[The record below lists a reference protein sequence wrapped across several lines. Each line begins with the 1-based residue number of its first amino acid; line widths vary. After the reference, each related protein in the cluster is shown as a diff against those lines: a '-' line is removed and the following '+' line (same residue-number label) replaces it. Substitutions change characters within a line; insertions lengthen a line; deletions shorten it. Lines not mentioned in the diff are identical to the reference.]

1 MLEKQPGRP
10 LGPIAESILEL
21 LASQYPLSAREIAY
35 QLQLNVN
42 AVEIT
47 CTRLVSRGRLRVVKK
62 TRIKGANKPV
72 SKYALVR
79 QISNQTTFS
88 TTYFR
93 I

>member
-21 LASQYPLSAREIAY
+21 LASKHPLSAREIAY
-35 QLQLNVN
+35 QLQLSVN
-42 AVEIT
+42 AAEIT

-62 TRIKGANKPV
+62 TRINGVNKPV

-79 QISNQTTFS
+79 QISSQATFS
-88 TTYFR
+88 TAYFR